1 MTLVWVGI
9 SWLVGIIATDALYQ
23 TMGIE
28 QPIALT
34 PARQQQ
40 LTTFFW
46 ALAGSAVGGVVIAI
60 LGRALRDIFPIA
72 ARLSLVGVCLTFVAL
87 GGIRYHRAQTYTT
100 PHSVWLLAGQGEVTL
115 QGVIHDDPKQGEDR
129 QQILIEVEAARLG
142 GASSSTSNPAV
153 AIDGKVMIHAPPYP
167 AYRYGQRVIVQGE
180 VERPPAAEYPGWFD
194 YRAFLARQAIFAI
207 MDETEKLH
215 ITAHPTQ
222 AGNPALRL
230 LYQFRAHCQEVLL
243 RELPEPQAS
252 LAVGILLGGK
262 AAIPDEVYDDFSAA
276 GIAHILVISGWH
288 LTLVATMLQQF
299 LRTVSGWMPVGRLQ
313 IGRWTTFWIVIV
325 VLWGYAFFVGGGIAA
340 LRAAVMASLA
350 ALATAT
356 ERQAHA
362 WIGLSVAC
370 WALTMLNP
378 HVLWQIGFQL
388 SVAATAS
395 IFAFNTPITAWLQG
409 KLHMVEGVAGAVE
422 ILATTLAVHVLLLPV
437 ILYHF
442 GNLAII
448 APLANLAI
456 VPVVPY
462 AMILG
467 ALALGMG
474 LLWLPLGQG
483 IAALLAWLPLAWM
496 SEGAHFFA
504 SLPWATVRL
513 PSLSLWWIGGYYTL
527 VGGWRIRRLREE
539 ET

>member
-1 MTLVWVGI
+1 
-9 SWLVGIIATDALYQ
+9 
-23 TMGIE
+23 
-28 QPIALT
+28 
-34 PARQQQ
+34 
-40 LTTFFW
+40 
-46 ALAGSAVGGVVIAI
+46 
-60 LGRALRDIFPIA
+60 
-72 ARLSLVGVCLTFVAL
+72 
-87 GGIRYHRAQTYTT
+87 
-100 PHSVWLLAGQGEVTL
+100 
-115 QGVIHDDPKQGEDR
+115 
-129 QQILIEVEAARLG
+129 LIEVEAARLG
-142 GASSSTSNPAV
+142 GASRSTSNPAV

-180 VERPPAAEYPGWFD
+180 VERPSAAEYPGWFD

-207 MDETEKLH
+207 MDETEELH

-230 LYQFRAHCQEVLL
+230 LYQFRAHCQEILL

-288 LTLVATMLQQF
+288 LTLVATMLQQL
-299 LRTVSGWMPVGRLQ
+299 LRTISGRMPVGRLQ
-313 IGRWTTFWIVIV
+313 IGRWTTFWIVIL

-356 ERQAHA
+356 ERQAHT

-409 KLHMVEGVAGAVE
+409 KIGHMVEGVAGAVD

-442 GNLAII
+442 GNLAVI

-467 ALALGMG
+467 ALALGVG

-483 IAALLAWLPLAWM
+483 VAALLAWLPLAWM

-513 PSLSLWWIGGYYTL
+513 PSLSLWWIGGYYAL
-527 VGGWRIRRLREE
+527 VGGWRIHRLREE
-539 ET
+539 RYDYRR